1 MVNVTQLTI
10 VATIYAIVL
19 ILRLWQQY
27 NTFDIFWIWKA
38 GVQDIKTRI
47 IVLVVFIL
55 LFILAILV
63 MISAFKSVFKIAWF
77 ELP

>member
-1 MVNVTQLTI
+1 MVNVTQLT
-10 VATIYAIVL
+10 VLATIYAIVL

-27 NTFDIFWIWKA
+27 NTFDIFWIWKVA
-38 GVQDIKTRI
+38 VQDIKTRI

-55 LFILAILV
+55 LFTLAILIMV
-63 MISAFKSVFKIAWF
+63 SAFKSVFKIAWF